1 MGSFS
6 WMYATPNPAKSS
18 DLNIMPGDKVRL
30 LIPEALGGGSIIG
43 RYRDYGRIETAA
55 GAVHDVYE
63 LLALWNSPTLRNILK
78 ECDPFYTD
86 RRIVRKE
93 RDKNDSNPAK
103 SVTYLLRTIGID
115 WQYGLYGDR
124 LYYGLKFARVHDDV
138 TYGTCRYFS
147 APDPNKGLTRA
158 SFATTKYAEWGLSSW
173 VRYVRPV
180 RDTNLDK
187 PFVEPKVY
195 DLSRLT
201 TLRALLKGK

>member
-30 LIPEALGGGSIIG
+30 LIPEALGGGSIVG
-43 RYRDYGRIETAA
+43 RYRDYGRIETQS

-86 RRIVRKE
+86 RRIIRKE

-103 SVTYLLRTIGID
+103 SATYLLRTIGID

-138 TYGTCRYFS
+138 TYETCRYFS
-147 APDPNKGLTRA
+147 VPDPNKGLTRA
-158 SFATTKYAEWGLSSW
+158 SFATTKYAEWGLRSW
-173 VRYVRPV
+173 ERYVRPV
-180 RDTNLDK
+180 RDTNLGK

-201 TLRALLKGK
+201 TLRALLKGE